1 MDSYERVLYGD
12 MSVSSKRIYMG
23 RVDTVRD
30 GDDIVTHVAKET
42 EEEEE
47 AYMQQR
53 RESVGDDGASAAS
66 EEEVRR
72 AK

>member
-12 MSVSSKRIYMG
+12 MSVSSKRVCMG
-23 RVDTVRD
+23 RVDTVRYGD
-30 GDDIVTHVAKET
+30 GIVTHVTKET
-42 EEEEE
+42 EEEE

-53 RESVGDDGASAAS
+53 RESVGDDGTSAAS
-66 EEEVRR
+66 EEEDRR